1 MSSDLIRAI
10 DRLVEEKTFNL
21 DALEAIKELRDK
33 AAALEDQVDDLI
45 KRTDRLRGEVR
56 EHEKSISEKN
66 DRIEKQNT
74 KILELEAREKQAF
87 EAIYKAE
94 MHSAV
99 AEAYKDALR
108 TVFRP
113 HSVRETI
120 ARSFPIATT
129 YANGNGGHTQTVQ
142 SYDQTD
148 RIDREDT

>member
-45 KRTDRLRGEVR
+45 KRTDKLRGEIR
-56 EHEKSISEKN
+56 EYEKSAAEN
-66 DRIEKQNT
+66 NAHIEKQNT
-74 KILELEAREKQAF
+74 KIAALEAQEKQAF
-87 EAIYKAE
+87 ESIFNAQKHE
-94 MHSAV
+94 AV

-129 YANGNGGHTQTVQ
+129 YSNGNGGHTQTVQ

-148 RIDREDT
+148 TIDRQDT